1 MALTFNLYVTVLS
14 LKTSHYKNSHPWRLY
29 KNLVYDFQELVLD
42 LLQVLT
48 ELLQQ
53 AQGIEYAIQES
64 GTSCTT
70 VLIADHPKKGK
81 GPPQMTCMPCMECK

>member
-14 LKTSHYKNSHPWRLY
+14 QNFPLQKFAPWRLY